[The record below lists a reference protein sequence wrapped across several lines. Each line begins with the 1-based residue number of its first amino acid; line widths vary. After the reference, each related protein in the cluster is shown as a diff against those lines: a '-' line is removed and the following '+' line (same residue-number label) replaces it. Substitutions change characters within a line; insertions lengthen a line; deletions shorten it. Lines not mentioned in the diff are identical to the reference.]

1 MLLSN
6 ACEYGIRAAIYMAVN
21 MSESYISVGK
31 MSEDLNISF
40 HFLTKTLQILTR
52 KGLLK
57 SYRGP
62 TGGLGFAKD
71 PAEIT
76 LMEIVEAIDGDGV
89 FTACIIGLPGCSDEN
104 PCPLHDNWKVQR
116 SAIQKTFGI
125 TSLQIV
131 AERVK
136 NNQDLVLNR
145 RIEIDKL

>member
-6 ACEYGIRAAIYMAVN
+6 ACEYGIRAAIYMAVKTN
-21 MSESYISVGK
+21 GSYISVGK
-31 MSEDLNISF
+31 MSKDLDISF

-71 PAEIT
+71 PAEIK
-76 LMEIVEAIDGDGV
+76 LMEIVEAIDGDEV
-89 FTACIIGLPGCSDEN
+89 FTDCIIGLPGCSDEN
-104 PCPLHDNWKVQR
+104 PCPLHDSWKVQR
-116 SAIQKTFGI
+116 SEIFETFTG

-131 AERVK
+131 AERVR
-136 NNQDLVLNR
+136 NNHDLVLNR
-145 RIEIDKL
+145 RIEIDKI